1 MENRPLLKKTD
12 IILVAVLLAFAL
24 IVSLPTLLSKDDRLT
39 AVITENGETI
49 RTINDLSNAE
59 DETIEINGAVIIV
72 KDGEIGFTENDCED
86 KICVKSG
93 MLSKKGDTAAC
104 VPKRIVI
111 TVSGGS
117 DDVDAIAF

>member
-1 MENRPLLKKTD
+1 MENKPLLKKTD
-12 IILVAVLLAFAL
+12 IILIAVLLAFAL
-24 IVSLPTLLSKDDRLT
+24 IVSLPSLLTKDDKLT

-59 DETIEINGAVIIV
+59 DETIEINGAVIII
-72 KDGEIGFTENDCED
+72 KDGEIGFAENDCED